1 MKQLPLAVRLQDRAV
16 FASFVPGQNVEALA
30 AAHAVAAGES
40 RLMYVHGPAGSG
52 RSHLLQA
59 TCAAVAGSGYFPLGE
74 LLGHGAAVLE
84 GVASLPLVTIDDLN
98 LVAGDAGW
106 ERAMFRLYN
115 ECMAGGA
122 RLVVSAAVPAGSLA
136 VRLPDLAS
144 RLAAMP
150 HYGLR
155 PLDESR
161 QREALRL
168 HAAQR
173 GVEVPEEALLYL
185 QRRFARD
192 MASLHALLDQLDAAS
207 LEEQRRLTL
216 PFIRRVLGD
225 NG

>member
-16 FASFVPGQNVEALA
+16 FASFVPGPNVEAIA
-30 AAHAVAAGES
+30 AAQAVASGGS

-59 TCAAVAGSGYFPLGE
+59 ICAAAPGSGYFPLGQ
-74 LLGHGAAVLE
+74 LLDPGAAMLE
-84 GVASLPLVTIDDLN
+84 GMASLPLVTIDDLD
-98 LVAGDAGW
+98 LVAGDASW
-106 ERAMFRLYN
+106 DRALFNLYN
-115 ECMAGGA
+115 DCMAGGA
-122 RLVVSAAVPAGSLA
+122 RLVVSAAVPAGALPVA
-136 VRLPDLAS
+136 LPDLAS

-150 HYGLR
+150 HYLLR

-173 GVEVPEEALLYL
+173 GVEVSEEVLLYL

-192 MASLHALLDQLDAAS
+192 MPSLHALLDQLDAAS

-225 NG
+225 AG